1 MTTREALLKELEK
14 APEPVL
20 REVLAYVK
28 LLEAK
33 DMPVGLQTAL
43 ASEAMLARDWSKPEE
58 DAAWK
63 DL

>member
-1 MTTREALLKELEK
+1 MTTKEALLKELES

-20 REVLAYVK
+20 REVLAFLT

-33 DMPVGLQTAL
+33 VLPAGAQTAL
-43 ASEAMLARDWSKPEE
+43 ASESVLGRDWSKPEE